1 MTEENYPSKN
11 LLESLP
17 PDQLANLSSILEP
30 RSFPAGT
37 RLMEEGEQG
46 DGCYFIDSGKVR
58 VELEKNRE
66 NGPLLLGFIPPG
78 GVVGEM
84 NLMGMTTR
92 SASVYA
98 ETDVTLRWLSLEN
111 FTSLQN
117 SNPELQSSLISIFS
131 EDITRKVRSTEK
143 SLSEQKNSTGAASK
157 SDANPSDSISEA
169 ERQFIANGRYA
180 LDRLLGKGGA
190 GAVYLAYDTKL
201 DRWVAIKRMPSTDS
215 TISGEAKLMAS
226 FQHTN
231 IVAMHD
237 ILQEGDETI
246 FVMELV
252 LGQTLEDLAEPL
264 TEDTFRNLAS
274 QCLEGLS
281 AAHEKNIVHRD
292 IKPSNIMLAAQQDGQ
307 YCVKILDFGQSRTME
322 APSLQTMDHSG
333 AVVGSIYMM
342 SPEQLSHEALD
353 FRTDLYSLGCVFY
366 QALTLQ
372 RPFSGSSFPEVIAAH
387 LQHQFKPLRDL
398 RPDLPKSLT
407 DWVEKL
413 FSLDRQDRPANSQTA
428 LEDLKSTTAPAK
440 VHIVSSSSKNIAVVP
455 APVLKPVSIVQ
466 IPLEP
471 IAVVSVVPALSG
483 ISTPTVVK
491 PATSA
496 VFSPIVTAVPASF
509 APVRVEP
516 IAQPVLVAQEE
527 QLLEPEPVVAQ
538 VYVEPIAEAVP
549 VVVATPSPVVAP
561 VRIHPAS
568 VAVSKPLSTQQNK
581 FLPRIHQ
588 PSHEESSNWNSPP
601 ASKIS
606 LTKVGIA
613 IAAAVVLLA
622 AGGITGFMMFG
633 SKLPPGFEP
642 LLKQDLS
649 NMQRNPEAWSLD
661 GDTLEYSGK
670 GESCWTKKEYRNFE
684 MNFEIQ
690 LSKGGNS
697 GVFFRVKKLDQ
708 MDPANLELELI
719 DGNDAGWLIRQQR
732 PKQPIAIADGN
743 WHRLSILAKDNSI
756 TVSHDGKELYTA
768 NLTDP
773 KLNKEGHIGF
783 QGFVGTVKFRNIG
796 IKEL

>member
-17 PDQLANLSSILEP
+17 PAQLADLSSILEP
-30 RSFPAGT
+30 RSFPTGT
-37 RLMEEGEQG
+37 RLMEEGETG

-66 NGPLLLGFIPPG
+66 NGPLLLGYIHPG

-84 NLMGMTTR
+84 NLMGMPTR

-98 ETDVTLRWLSLEN
+98 ETDATMRWLSLEK
-111 FTSLQN
+111 FTSLKN
-117 SNPELQSSLISIFS
+117 SNPELHGSLVSIFS

-143 SLSEQKNSTGAASK
+143 SLSEQNNSADTSNK
-157 SDANPSDSISEA
+157 SDANPTDSISES

-201 DRWVAIKRMPSTDS
+201 DRWVAIKRLPSSES

-226 FQHTN
+226 FQHPN
-231 IVAMHD
+231 IVTMHD

-264 TEDTFRNLAS
+264 TEDTFRNLAA

-281 AAHEKNIVHRD
+281 AAHNKNIVHRD
-292 IKPSNIMLAAQQDGQ
+292 IKPSNIMLEVLQDGR

-333 AVVGSIYMM
+333 AVIGSIYMM

-353 FRTDLYSLGCVFY
+353 ARTDLSSLGCVFY

-428 LEDLKSTTAPAK
+428 LEDLKSTTAPEK
-440 VHIVSSSSKNIAVVP
+440 VHIISSDTKNIAVVP
-455 APVLKPVSIVQ
+455 APVLKPVSVVQ
-466 IPLEP
+466 IPVVP
-471 IAVVSVVPALSG
+471 IAVAA
-483 ISTPTVVK
+483 IPT
-491 PATSA
+491 
-496 VFSPIVTAVPASF
+496 
-509 APVRVEP
+509 P
-516 IAQPVLVAQEE
+516 IATPVPIQPVTV
-527 QLLEPEPVVAQ
+527 
-538 VYVEPIAEAVP
+538 
-549 VVVATPSPVVAP
+549 S
-561 VRIHPAS
+561 
-568 VAVSKPLSTQQNK
+568 VSKPLSTQQNL
-581 FLPRIHQ
+581 FLPRSPQ
-588 PSHEESSNWNSPP
+588 PQPVEPSFWNSTPQP
-601 ASKIS
+601 TSKIS
-606 LTKVGIA
+606 LAKVGIA
-613 IAAAVVLLA
+613 IGAAVVLLA
-622 AGGITGFMMFG
+622 AGAYVGFTIFG
-633 SKLPPGFEP
+633 SKLPSGFEP
-642 LLKQDLS
+642 LVKPGLS
-649 NMQRNPEAWSLD
+649 NILMTPKAWSLD

-670 GESCWTKKEYRNFE
+670 GGDCWTKERYGNFE
-684 MNFEIQ
+684 MNFEVQ
-690 LSKGGNS
+690 LPKGGNS
-697 GVFFRVKKLDQ
+697 GVFFRSKNPQANILDSFT
-708 MDPANLELELI
+708 LELDII
-719 DGNDAGWLIRQQR
+719 DGKDAGTLVMQEEK
-732 PKQPIAIADGN
+732 PKQPLNIADGN
-743 WHRLSILAKDNSI
+743 WHRFSILAEDNSI
-756 TVSHDGKELYTA
+756 TVSYNGKEFYSWK
-768 NLTDP
+768 LTDP
-773 KLNKEGHIGF
+773 KISKEGHIGF
-783 QGFVGTVKFRNIG
+783 QGGREAVKYRNIA
-796 IKEL
+796 IKKL

>member
-1 MTEENYPSKN
+1 MTEENYQSKN

-17 PDQLANLSSILEP
+17 PDQLAHLSSLLEP
-30 RSFPAGT
+30 RSIPAGT

-58 VELEKNRE
+58 VQLEKNRD
-66 NGPLLLGFIPPG
+66 NGPLLLGYISPG

-84 NLMGMTTR
+84 NLMGMPTR

-98 ETDVTLRWLSLEN
+98 ETDVTLRWLSLEK
-111 FTSLQN
+111 FTSLKN
-117 SNPELQSSLISIFS
+117 SHPELQSSLISLFS

-143 SLSEQKNSTGAASK
+143 SLSENNHSSGASSK
-157 SDANPSDSISEA
+157 SDAISSDTISES

-201 DRWVAIKRMPSTDS
+201 DRWVAIKRMPSSDS

-226 FQHTN
+226 FQHPN
-231 IVAMHD
+231 IVTMHD

-264 TEDTFRNLAS
+264 TEDTFRNLAA

-292 IKPSNIMLAAQQDGQ
+292 IKPSNIMLAAEQDGQ

-333 AVVGSIYMM
+333 AVVGSIYMI
-342 SPEQLSHEALD
+342 SPEQLSREALD
-353 FRTDLYSLGCVFY
+353 ARTDLYSLGCVFY

-387 LQHQFKPLRDL
+387 LRHQFKPLGDL

-428 LEDLKSTTAPAK
+428 LEDLKSTTAPEK
-440 VHIVSSSSKNIAVVP
+440 VHIVSSVTKNISVVP
-455 APVLKPVSIVQ
+455 APVLKRVSVLQ
-466 IPLEP
+466 IPLDP
-471 IAVVSVVPALSG
+471 IAVVTKAPTPSAL
-483 ISTPTVVK
+483 
-491 PATSA
+491 
-496 VFSPIVTAVPASF
+496 
-509 APVRVEP
+509 VRVNA
-516 IAQPVLVAQEE
+516 IAKPTLVVASAPPE
-527 QLLEPEPVVAQ
+527 QLLKPKPEPVVAPI
-538 VYVEPIAEAVP
+538 YVEPIADVVPVIAAVP
-549 VVVATPSPVVAP
+549 TPVAKPVPTQP
-561 VRIHPAS
+561 VT
-568 VAVSKPLSTQQNK
+568 VAVSKPLSTQQNV
-581 FLPRIHQ
+581 FLARTPQ
-588 PSHEESSNWNSPP
+588 PQPVDPSFWNSTPQP
-601 ASKIS
+601 TSKIS
-606 LTKVGIA
+606 LAKVGIA
-613 IAAAVVLLA
+613 IGAAVVLLA
-622 AGGITGFMMFG
+622 AGGFVGFTIFG
-633 SKLPPGFEP
+633 SKLPPGFESLVKP
-642 LLKQDLS
+642 DLS
-649 NMQRNPEAWSLD
+649 NMVLNPKAWSLD

-670 GESCWTKKEYRNFE
+670 GDACWTKEQYRNFQME
-684 MNFEIQ
+684 FEVQ
-690 LSKGGNS
+690 LPKGGNS
-697 GVFFRVKKLDQ
+697 GVFFRGKNPKTNIADL
-708 MDPANLELELI
+708 ATLELELI
-719 DGNDAGWLIRQQR
+719 DGGAAGELIKQKNL
-732 PKQPIAIADGN
+732 KQPLAIADGK
-743 WHRLSILAKDNSI
+743 WHRFSILAKDNSI
-756 TVSHDGKELYTA
+756 TVSHNGKELYTA
-768 NLTDP
+768 KLANP

-783 QGFVGTVKFRNIG
+783 QGWLGAVKYRNIA
-796 IKEL
+796 IKKL